1 MKPEQKM
8 DKQKAQQMFELA
20 NRLMNL
26 DASTL
31 SEQQLQQ
38 RNDMIFKLKEEI
50 KMLDEASLAQMRDY
64 FKATDPKVR
73 SISPTAKYVAN
84 TDPNAQANMQKRF
97 RSQAEYEEWLE
108 KNGLKQISGVK
119 KEGMAEEF
127 NGEYD
132 DEAGMVQ
139 SNLRTMARAVNGLL
153 DTIED
158 NDNLP
163 EWAQEKLAKAEM
175 MTTSVWDYL
184 LSQKEQGMDPKVEN
198 TIKEFA
204 PDAGDG
210 GEEETLHK
218 YARMWYNGDL
228 GTQQQVEKILAR
240 MGWEIGELES
250 EEGGA
255 FVIQAGDEHGDS
267 YIGFTAVDLTEGVT
281 EGSQRVD
288 SLVTDTLRIMKGP
301 EVSDAIS
308 ALKTVLGDREYNGR
322 RGHYNFYVRQILD
335 MYNQKGVNETKKPSP
350 KLTAVNIKKTDPV
363 SEEINTEAYERLQKV
378 FAFKNYE
385 S

>member
-1 MKPEQKM
+1 M

-20 NRLMNL
+20 NRLINL

-38 RNDMIFKLKEEI
+38 RNNMIFKLKEEI

-184 LSQKEQGMDPKVEN
+184 LSQKEQGVDPKVEN

-301 EVSDAIS
+301 EVSDAIQ
-308 ALKTVLGDREYNGR
+308 ALKTVLGDREFSSR

-335 MYNQKGVNETKKPSP
+335 MYNQKGVTETKKPSP
-350 KLTAVNIKKTDPV
+350 KLTPVNIKKTDPV